1 MVIGDPYATVDG
13 KRKLMPSSVP
23 PQIMCNGVTMVPLR
37 FVSEML
43 GAQIS
48 YDDKTK
54 TIEVKK

>member
-1 MVIGDPYATVDG
+1 
-13 KRKLMPSSVP
+13 
-23 PQIMCNGVTMVPLR
+23 MCNGVTMVPLR

-48 YDDKTK
+48 YDDRTK